1 MLAVGVSDNME
12 NNNPNTRIPEN
23 EAAVL
28 EVAAEDK
35 DEDEELSEAEK
46 NLALAQARLI
56 GVID

>member
-1 MLAVGVSDNME
+1 MKMSDE
-12 NNNPNTRIPEN
+12 TEQRQADVCVPQN

-35 DEDEELSEAEK
+35 DKDEELTEAEK